1 MTMRAVMTRRAV
13 SKLFRD
19 RMAILTD
26 LHDVGL
32 VRDFAPDGVQYVPE
46 KTFKAAWGPGIKQ
59 SPYVEIIPYRLHV
72 ARFEDDVAKVMVLM
86 ATAADSSEAQADL
99 RVSALFR
106 TYAWSPLYHGIP
118 AASTE
123 LEIMAP
129 HPMLSAEG
137 YADGARRSE
146 YDLQAAVYAIVL
158 GKTDAEETQHIQYV
172 TLATTTLGRGGVL
185 QELQTRDPSVRLEWM
200 DLRHIEL
207 DKIEGASADILDVLR
222 GQVHEEGI
230 QRVLASQRVIHS
242 TSGVGMASDIGPT
255 PVPEKVSDHDGEKQP
270 EYVAAD
276 AAVGEGKQLD

>member
-1 MTMRAVMTRRAV
+1 MRAVMTRRAV
-13 SKLFRD
+13 SGLFRD
-19 RMAILTD
+19 RQAILTG
-26 LHDVGL
+26 LNDVGL
-32 VRDFAPDGVQYVPE
+32 VRDFAPAGVQYIPE

-72 ARFEDDVAKVMVLM
+72 ARFEDDAAKVMVLM
-86 ATAADSSEAQADL
+86 ATAADPSEVRADL

-123 LEIMAP
+123 LEIMTS

-137 YADGARRSE
+137 YADGSRRSE

-172 TLATTTLGRGGVL
+172 TLATTTLARGGVL
-185 QELQTRDPSVRLEWM
+185 QELQTRDPSVRLEWV

-207 DKIEGASADILDVLR
+207 DTIEGASADILDVLR

-230 QRVLASQRVIHS
+230 QRVLASQRAVHANN
-242 TSGVGMASDIGPT
+242 GVGMASDAGPA
-255 PVPEKVSDHDGEKQP
+255 PVVEKLGDHDGDQQP
-270 EYVAAD
+270 EFVAAD